1 MINSVLNIGATPVPV
16 DVDINKWTIDPS
28 EIKKNITKKTKAVI
42 VVHFLGNPCDLKKIS
57 NICKKEKIFLIEDCA
72 EAIGSKFNGEMVG
85 NYGDCSTYSFFGNKT
100 ITTGEGGMITFKNK
114 NIFEKANI
122 LRDHGMS
129 KKKRYYH
136 EEIGYN
142 YRMTN
147 MQAAIGLAQLEQ
159 FKKIIKEK
167 INIFN
172 TYKKFL
178 KHNNSIK
185 FQVNENRS
193 LNSYWLVGIKF
204 KKNTIDIEKLEKKL
218 LNGIETR
225 NFFTL
230 LAYKKFIQN
239 FLNLRVRFLKKFL
252 KIQ

>member
-1 MINSVLNIGATPVPV
+1 M
-16 DVDINKWTIDPS
+16 DINKWTIDPS

-114 NIFEKANI
+114 NIFKKANI

-129 KKKRYYH
+129 KEKRYYH

-147 MQAAIGLAQLEQ
+147 MQAAIGLAQLKQ

-172 TYKKFL
+172 TYKIL
-178 KHNNSIK
+178 KH
-185 FQVNENRS
+185 
-193 LNSYWLVGIKF
+193 
-204 KKNTIDIEKLEKKL
+204 
-218 LNGIETR
+218 
-225 NFFTL
+225 
-230 LAYKKFIQN
+230 
-239 FLNLRVRFLKKFL
+239 
-252 KIQ
+252 KIV

>member
-1 MINSVLNIGATPVPV
+1 MGHTGSTPRGIMLQAALTRLLSGPPSCAVAASPATRAPRTLRCVSGETGGVPCARARQRCVIMGRATPVPV

-28 EIKKNITKKTKAVI
+28 EIRKNITQRTKAVI

-129 KKKRYYH
+129 KKK
-136 EEIGYN
+136 
-142 YRMTN
+142 
-147 MQAAIGLAQLEQ
+147 
-159 FKKIIKEK
+159 KI
-167 INIFN
+167 
-172 TYKKFL
+172 L
-178 KHNNSIK
+178 S
-185 FQVNENRS
+185 
-193 LNSYWLVGIKF
+193 
-204 KKNTIDIEKLEKKL
+204 
-218 LNGIETR
+218 
-225 NFFTL
+225 
-230 LAYKKFIQN
+230 
-239 FLNLRVRFLKKFL
+239 
-252 KIQ
+252 